1 VLKRQTF
8 ISCLKTM
15 TTCDEVEE
23 KMRRYWT
30 LALNEGQWSGSR
42 FGRFTLG
49 SMTFSFARCLILPD
63 WAMKLSRRI
72 RYVVAQLVED
82 SGGRD
87 SPDNHSNKNN
97 CGNWSN
103 QYTLGIPHTVSF
115 DYKKT
120 CRYLCNCPLLLPDF
134 DHNFNVPTN
143 ATRTPQCDISR
154 KKNRSAVAC
163 R

>member
-1 VLKRQTF
+1 
-8 ISCLKTM
+8 M

-49 SMTFSFARCLILPD
+49 SMTFSFVGCLILTD

-115 DYKKT
+115 DYKKHVGIYVT
-120 CRYLCNCPLLLPDF
+120 VRYYCPIFTTILMCRQMLLELL
-134 DHNFNVPTN
+134 NVIFLGKKFIQLLHVDR
-143 ATRTPQCDISR
+143 RTERQTLII
-154 KKNRSAVAC
+154 
-163 R
+163 